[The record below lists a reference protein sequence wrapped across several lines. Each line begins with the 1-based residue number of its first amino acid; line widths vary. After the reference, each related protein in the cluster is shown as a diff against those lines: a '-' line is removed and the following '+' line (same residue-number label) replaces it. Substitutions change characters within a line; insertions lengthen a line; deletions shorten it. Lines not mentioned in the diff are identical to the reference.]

1 MKDFLIDA
9 VLVMVIV
16 ITIFFLVNHKSAHA
30 DTVYSED
37 GIALNTEGGYI
48 SPNAKLEVYPKQ
60 FDSKSDAEVFA
71 KTLNNGQVFKDVD
84 TKKYII
90 IYGNATI
97 IGQVV
102 VPGITEE

>member
-1 MKDFLIDA
+1 MKNLDIILAIAMFILLALCI
-9 VLVMVIV
+9 
-16 ITIFFLVNHKSAHA
+16 NSAKA
-30 DTVYSED
+30 ETVYSQD
-37 GIALNTEGGYI
+37 GVALNTEGGYI

-90 IYGNATI
+90 VYGNATI

-102 VPGITEE
+102 VPGMSEE